1 MIWRL
6 TLNGE
11 LVPKFYLE
19 ITDTSKGRENLDA
32 LCMHKLC
39 RLTGDEVK
47 ALVPVVKS
55 QEYAEYAKSH
65 SKEDVETY
73 LIEELA
79 LYRER
84 QTIEDARYLK
94 DKESLEEIAS
104 EQRTEKVEKRSLS
117 LEDKIV
123 KWLHP
128 DREKAK
134 DKSEEKGE

>member
-39 RLTGDEVK
+39 RLTGDEIK

>member
-1 MIWRL
+1 MIWIL

-11 LVPKFYLE
+11 IVPKFYLE
-19 ITDTSKGRENLDA
+19 ILDTSKGREDLDA

-39 RLTGDEVK
+39 RLTGDEIK

-55 QEYAEYAKSH
+55 QEYADYAKSH
-65 SKEDVETY
+65 SQEDVETY

-79 LYRER
+79 LYRAR

>member
-1 MIWRL
+1 MIWIL

-11 LVPKFYLE
+11 IVPKFYLE
-19 ITDTSKGRENLDA
+19 ILDTSKGREDLDA

-39 RLTGDEVK
+39 RLTGDEIK

-55 QEYAEYAKSH
+55 QEYADYAKSH
-65 SKEDVETY
+65 SQEDVETY

-134 DKSEEKGE
+134 DNSEEKGE

>member
-1 MIWRL
+1 MIRRL

-11 LVPKFYLE
+11 LVPKSYLE

-39 RLTGDEVK
+39 RLTGDEIK